1 MKPIYLIAIIAVMA
15 GFTKGMAE
23 GRPVEPVKNPFA
35 AEAWVLPPETA
46 KLKEAE
52 GIKAIQSNCLLCH
65 SVDYIS
71 TQPKLTRAQWT
82 AGVEKMRGKFG
93 AVISTNTVPQIVEY
107 LTVNYGRE
115 TPKP

>member
-1 MKPIYLIAIIAVMA
+1 MKPILLIAVIVAMA
-15 GFTKGMAE
+15 GFSNGMAE
-23 GRPVEPVKNPFA
+23 GKPVEPVKNPYG

-46 KLKEAE
+46 KLKESE
-52 GIKAIQSNCLLCH
+52 GIKGIQSNCLLCH

-82 AGVEKMRGKFG
+82 AGVEKMRAKFG
-93 AVISTNTVPQIVEY
+93 AVISTNTVPQIVDY

-115 TPKP
+115 NPKP